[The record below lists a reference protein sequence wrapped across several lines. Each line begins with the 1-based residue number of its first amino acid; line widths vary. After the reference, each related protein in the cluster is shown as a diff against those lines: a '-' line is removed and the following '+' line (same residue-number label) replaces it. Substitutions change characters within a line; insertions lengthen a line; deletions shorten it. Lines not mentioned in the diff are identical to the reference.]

1 MNGKFAAVPRTLLP
15 ALCISLGM
23 SVAGAEDNPL
33 VTFTYQTFTVPGA
46 VTLSVESIND
56 SGTVSGYYT
65 DASGDT
71 TSLIRASNGTITTYA
86 DPKDTSSPSYTQGGQ
101 INKSGLVAGEYFN
114 TAAITYEGFVYK
126 SSTGTFSSYQ
136 VPGEPQYTSTA
147 LNGINDKGNL
157 CGFVFP
163 PPYSVL
169 SAFVEISG
177 AVTIFSVNGA
187 ATTSCYALNDTGTAV
202 GYYADSA
209 GVYHGWMRTSTGTIT
224 TIDVPG
230 AATTPGTAPC
240 GTASVAGTVVLGIN
254 SAGYV
259 SGHYWDT
266 SYNEHGFIET
276 PTGSF
281 IHINAP
287 GAYQTSG
294 GGLNDHVVLVGHY
307 LDSSCN
313 WTGYIATP

>member
-1 MNGKFAAVPRTLLP
+1 MNGKFAAVPLTLLP
-15 ALCISLGM
+15 ALCLSLGM

-101 INKSGLVAGEYFN
+101 INKNGLVAGEYFN

-136 VPGEPQYTSTA
+136 VPGEPQYTSTGLTA
-147 LNGINDKGNL
+147 INDKGNL
-157 CGFVFP
+157 CGFIFP
-163 PPYSVL
+163 PPYTL
-169 SAFVEISG
+169 TSAFIEVSG
-177 AVTIFSVNGA
+177 TVTIFSVNS
-187 ATTSCYALNDTGTAV
+187 ATTSACYALNDAGTAV

-254 SAGYV
+254 AAGYV

-266 SYNEHGFIET
+266 SYNEHGFIRT
-276 PTGSF
+276 PSGGY